1 MARRPVFADPKTDFT
16 FHRIFGSEKHKPAL
30 IGFLNDILA
39 LDDEHRVV
47 EVVFLDPTQR
57 PKVEELKLSIV
68 DVKCKDARGVQ
79 YVVEMQVLNV
89 EAFDKRVVYNVAK
102 AYTNQLDVGDGY
114 PKLNDIVGITICDFE
129 MWPQH
134 EGYQVPMVSRWKLQE
149 QSSGTVGLL
158 ALQFVFLELPKY
170 DVEGPPQTSIEK
182 WAYFFREA
190 RNLEMVPE
198 ALQYPPIVEALDAAR
213 TAAFSAD
220 EWDAYIRAGMA
231 IQNERGMLSLAEK
244 QGHKKGLDEGLK
256 KGLKKGL
263 DEGLKKGLDEGLK
276 KGLQAGLRQA
286 IRDLCDVLGI
296 EYTSERNAELERLDA
311 DALSTLRDRIKSTKT
326 WS

>member
-1 MARRPVFADPKTDFT
+1 MRRRSLFADPKTDFT

-39 LDDEHRVV
+39 LDEEHRVV
-47 EVVFLDPTQR
+47 DVTFLDPTQR

-68 DVKCKDARGVQ
+68 DVKCKDARGIH

-102 AYTNQLDVGDGY
+102 AYTNQLDDGDGY

-129 MWPQH
+129 MWPQRD
-134 EGYQVPMVSRWKLQE
+134 GYQVPMVSRWKLQE
-149 QSSGTVGLL
+149 QSSSTVGLL

-170 DVEGPPQTSIEK
+170 DVQGPPKTSIEK

-190 RNLEMVPE
+190 KNLEMVPE

-213 TAAFSAD
+213 TAAFTVD

-231 IQNERGMLSLAEK
+231 IQNERGLLSLAEK
-244 QGHKKGLDEGLK
+244 QGHKRGHKEGRKEGLDEGLR
-256 KGLKKGL
+256 KGLL
-263 DEGLKKGLDEGLK
+263 
-276 KGLQAGLRQA
+276 QA
-286 IRDLCDVLGI
+286 IRDIC
-296 EYTSERNAELERLDA
+296 ELLDIPLTTERLSQLD
-311 DALSTLRDRIKSTKT
+311 TLDMQRLEDVRNRIKTTKS
-326 WS
+326 W